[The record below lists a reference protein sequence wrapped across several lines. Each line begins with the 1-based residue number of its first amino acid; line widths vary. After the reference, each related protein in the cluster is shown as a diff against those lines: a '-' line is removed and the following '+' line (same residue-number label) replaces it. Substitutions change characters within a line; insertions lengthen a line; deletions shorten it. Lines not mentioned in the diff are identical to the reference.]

1 MPAEK
6 PPCLVGLTGG
16 LASGKSS
23 VAEIFRK
30 RNIPIRDAD
39 GIVHRLYEAGQA
51 GSRLVRELFGDSM
64 FDESGAVNRRALAT
78 RIMRDEEAKTA
89 LEEAIHPLVRGEIS
103 NWARKE
109 SAPILVVE
117 AALLI
122 ETGAAS
128 NYDLLIAVL
137 CGRKEQRRRA
147 IARGMPPEQVDAILD
162 LQTTEE
168 IRRRSADV
176 IIDNSGKP
184 EELAGA
190 VDRAWTE
197 VLGLCREIR
206 GV

>member
-1 MPAEK
+1 MTAENH
-6 PPCLVGLTGG
+6 PCLVGLTGG
-16 LASGKSS
+16 LASGKST
-23 VAEIFRK
+23 VARMLSES
-30 RNIPIRDAD
+30 NIPIRDAD
-39 GIVHRLYEAGQA
+39 GIVHQLYDAGQA

-64 FDESGAVNRRALAT
+64 LDEGGAVDRRALAA
-78 RIMRDEEAKTA
+78 RIMGDQEAKAT

-103 NWARKE
+103 DWARRE

-128 NYDLLIAVL
+128 TYDFLIAVL

-147 IARGMPPEQVDAILD
+147 IARGMSPELVDTILD
-162 LQTTEE
+162 LQTTDE
-168 IRRRSADV
+168 IRRRSAEV

-190 VDRAWTE
+190 VNRAWTE
-197 VLGLCREIR
+197 VLELCREKP